1 MIKKNAS
8 IMLIFEEKIAG
19 FKIDPDFLGQ
29 NQRIEEKS
37 VFYFSILLEK

>member
-37 VFYFSILLEK
+37 VFYFSILLER